1 MCYCFFK
8 VNFFFIRNVFECVV
22 IGFFMICDIIVFKNF
37 IEEGFK
43 GKYIGFFCVVVV
55 EEFGG

>member
-1 MCYCFFK
+1 
-8 VNFFFIRNVFECVV
+8 
-22 IGFFMICDIIVFKNF
+22 MICDIIVFKNF